1 MMIRLFE
8 GACRGGVPIFDIKST
23 RKTNIPIVVMFINV
37 GVVGVPDL
45 SCSHGDGRVERDNSA
60 SVWDNLALHAHIGAT
75 IRLLIVRKRGTS
87 TASTTA
93 PTPATWASSAPPGA
107 EIPGGKLLLE
117 RDRELL
123 NWGYVGDGSVPSR
136 GIGGGRRE

>member
-1 MMIRLFE
+1 MAF
-8 GACRGGVPIFDIKST
+8 V
-23 RKTNIPIVVMFINV
+23 NV

-45 SCSHGDGRVERDNSA
+45 GCSHGDGRVERDNSA
-60 SVWDNLALHAHIGAT
+60 SVWDNLALHANAGAA